1 MKRTVNHVC
10 TAIAG
15 VLAVAGNFAV
25 NQWLFGRTAAV
36 SWLIIQ
42 LCIGVW
48 MVYELCRAPVCD
60 D

>member
-1 MKRTVNHVC
+1 MKRTINLVC

-25 NQWLFGRTAAV
+25 NQWLFGQAAAV

-48 MVYELCRAPVCD
+48 MVYELSRAPVYD